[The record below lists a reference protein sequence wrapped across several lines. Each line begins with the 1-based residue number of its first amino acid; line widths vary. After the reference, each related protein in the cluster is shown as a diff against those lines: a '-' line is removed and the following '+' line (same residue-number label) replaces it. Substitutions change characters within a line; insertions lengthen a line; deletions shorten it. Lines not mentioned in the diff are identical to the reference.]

1 MSVDYF
7 EEQRR
12 EMVAVI
18 RASTDRVATQVGKT
32 TLDERVLGAIAKV
45 PRHEFM
51 PVEVQ
56 QYAHLNTPV
65 PIGFDKTISQPLMLR

>member
-1 MSVDYF
+1 MGVEYF

-18 RASTDRVATQVGKT
+18 RASTDRVVAQVGKT

-45 PRHEFM
+45 PRHEFV
-51 PVEVQ
+51 PAELQ
-56 QYAHLNTPV
+56 QYAYMNAARPD
-65 PIGFDKTISQPLMLR
+65 GLR